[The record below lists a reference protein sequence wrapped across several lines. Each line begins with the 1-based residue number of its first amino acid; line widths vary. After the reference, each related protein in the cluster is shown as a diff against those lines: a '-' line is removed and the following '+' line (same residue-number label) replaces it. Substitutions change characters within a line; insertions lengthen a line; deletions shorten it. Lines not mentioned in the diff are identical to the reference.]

1 MKRIITLITLVLVSA
16 STLMYAQSSSET
28 RQAERKAQRE
38 AQKARE
44 KAENERNYAIAVQ
57 ALKEGKFVLEADQLV
72 FKRGRSAFVS
82 STTNFVL
89 MDGEHASVQIA
100 ANNALAGPNGIGGIT
115 VDGSRKEMKI
125 TTDKKGN
132 VNCSFSVQGIGIS
145 AQVYITLTNGGNN
158 ASARISPNFNSNTLT
173 LNGVLVPLSQ
183 SNVYK
188 TPLLSVQSIKK
199 RRYSYRVRILLISC
213 RHDINRMW
221 TFILLSVDTLGNNIP
236 NHPYKPLL

>member
-44 KAENERNYAIAVQ
+44 KAENERNYATAVQ

-188 TPLLSVQSIKK
+188 GRAL
-199 RRYSYRVRILLISC
+199 
-213 RHDINRMW
+213 
-221 TFILLSVDTLGNNIP
+221 
-236 NHPYKPLL
+236 

>member
-44 KAENERNYAIAVQ
+44 KAENERNYTIAVQ

-173 LNGVLVPLSQ
+173 LNGVPGSIVPVKRLQ
-183 SNVYK
+183 RAGF
-188 TPLLSVQSIKK
+188 IKHPF
-199 RRYSYRVRILLISC
+199 C
-213 RHDINRMW
+213 
-221 TFILLSVDTLGNNIP
+221 
-236 NHPYKPLL
+236 PYKV

>member
-72 FKRGRSAFVS
+72 FKRGRSSFVS

-188 TPLLSVQSIKK
+188 GRAL
-199 RRYSYRVRILLISC
+199 
-213 RHDINRMW
+213 
-221 TFILLSVDTLGNNIP
+221 
-236 NHPYKPLL
+236 

>member
-100 ANNALAGPNGIGGIT
+100 ANKALAGPNGIGGIT
-115 VDGSRKEMKI
+115 VDGSRKE
-125 TTDKKGN
+125 KKGN

-188 TPLLSVQSIKK
+188 GRAL
-199 RRYSYRVRILLISC
+199 
-213 RHDINRMW
+213 
-221 TFILLSVDTLGNNIP
+221 
-236 NHPYKPLL
+236 

>member
-44 KAENERNYAIAVQ
+44 KAENERNYAIVVQ

-188 TPLLSVQSIKK
+188 GRAL
-199 RRYSYRVRILLISC
+199 
-213 RHDINRMW
+213 
-221 TFILLSVDTLGNNIP
+221 
-236 NHPYKPLL
+236 

>member
-188 TPLLSVQSIKK
+188 GGLYKTTHLLPVQSIKK
-199 RRYSYRVRILLISC
+199 RKNNSIIVFAGYEYRVDTILTEC
-213 RHDINRMW
+213 
-221 TFILLSVDTLGNNIP
+221 DTRN
-236 NHPYKPLL
+236 

>member
-38 AQKARE
+38 APKARE

-188 TPLLSVQSIKK
+188 GRAL
-199 RRYSYRVRILLISC
+199 
-213 RHDINRMW
+213 
-221 TFILLSVDTLGNNIP
+221 
-236 NHPYKPLL
+236 

>member
-44 KAENERNYAIAVQ
+44 KAENERNYTIAVQ

-145 AQVYITLTNGGNN
+145 AQVYTTLTNGGNN

-188 TPLLSVQSIKK
+188 GRAL
-199 RRYSYRVRILLISC
+199 
-213 RHDINRMW
+213 
-221 TFILLSVDTLGNNIP
+221 
-236 NHPYKPLL
+236 

>member
-173 LNGVLVPLSQ
+173 LNGVQVPLSQ

-188 TPLLSVQSIKK
+188 GRAL
-199 RRYSYRVRILLISC
+199 
-213 RHDINRMW
+213 
-221 TFILLSVDTLGNNIP
+221 
-236 NHPYKPLL
+236 

>member
-89 MDGEHASVQIA
+89 MYGEHASVQIA

-188 TPLLSVQSIKK
+188 GRAL
-199 RRYSYRVRILLISC
+199 
-213 RHDINRMW
+213 
-221 TFILLSVDTLGNNIP
+221 
-236 NHPYKPLL
+236 

>member
-183 SNVYK
+183 LNVYK
-188 TPLLSVQSIKK
+188 GRAL
-199 RRYSYRVRILLISC
+199 
-213 RHDINRMW
+213 
-221 TFILLSVDTLGNNIP
+221 
-236 NHPYKPLL
+236 

>member
-16 STLMYAQSSSET
+16 STLMYAQSSNET
-28 RQAERKAQRE
+28 RRAERKAQRE

-100 ANNALAGPNGIGGIT
+100 ANSALAGPNGIGGIT

-145 AQVYITLTNGGNN
+145 AQVHITLTKGGHQCIGKNQPELQFEYPD
-158 ASARISPNFNSNTLT
+158 AERSPGSI
-173 LNGVLVPLSQ
+173 VPVKRLQ
-183 SNVYK
+183 RAGF
-188 TPLLSVQSIKK
+188 IK
-199 RRYSYRVRILLISC
+199 RSFC
-213 RHDINRMW
+213 
-221 TFILLSVDTLGNNIP
+221 
-236 NHPYKPLL
+236 PYKV

>member
-100 ANNALAGPNGIGGIT
+100 ANNALEGPNGIGGIT

-188 TPLLSVQSIKK
+188 GRAL
-199 RRYSYRVRILLISC
+199 
-213 RHDINRMW
+213 
-221 TFILLSVDTLGNNIP
+221 
-236 NHPYKPLL
+236 

>member
-158 ASARISPNFNSNTLT
+158 ATVTISPNFNSNTMT
-173 LNGVLVPLSQ
+173 LSGNLVPLEQ
-183 SNVYK
+183 SNIFK
-188 TPLLSVQSIKK
+188 GRS
-199 RRYSYRVRILLISC
+199 
-213 RHDINRMW
+213 W
-221 TFILLSVDTLGNNIP
+221 
-236 NHPYKPLL
+236 

>member
-115 VDGSRKEMKI
+115 VDGSRKEMNI

-188 TPLLSVQSIKK
+188 GRAL
-199 RRYSYRVRILLISC
+199 
-213 RHDINRMW
+213 
-221 TFILLSVDTLGNNIP
+221 
-236 NHPYKPLL
+236 

>member
-89 MDGEHASVQIA
+89 MGGEHASVQIA

-188 TPLLSVQSIKK
+188 GRAL
-199 RRYSYRVRILLISC
+199 
-213 RHDINRMW
+213 
-221 TFILLSVDTLGNNIP
+221 
-236 NHPYKPLL
+236 

>member
-132 VNCSFSVQGIGIS
+132 VNCSFSVQGIGIY

-158 ASARISPNFNSNTLT
+158 ATVTISPNFNSNTMT
-173 LNGVLVPLSQ
+173 LSGNLLPLNQ
-183 SNVYK
+183 SNIFK
-188 TPLLSVQSIKK
+188 GRS
-199 RRYSYRVRILLISC
+199 
-213 RHDINRMW
+213 W
-221 TFILLSVDTLGNNIP
+221 
-236 NHPYKPLL
+236 

>member
-1 MKRIITLITLVLVSA
+1 
-16 STLMYAQSSSET
+16 
-28 RQAERKAQRE
+28 
-38 AQKARE
+38 
-44 KAENERNYAIAVQ
+44 
-57 ALKEGKFVLEADQLV
+57 
-72 FKRGRSAFVS
+72 
-82 STTNFVL
+82 

-100 ANNALAGPNGIGGIT
+100 ANSALAGPNGIGGIT

-188 TPLLSVQSIKK
+188 GRAL
-199 RRYSYRVRILLISC
+199 
-213 RHDINRMW
+213 
-221 TFILLSVDTLGNNIP
+221 
-236 NHPYKPLL
+236 

>member
-28 RQAERKAQRE
+28 CQAERKAQRE

-188 TPLLSVQSIKK
+188 GRAL
-199 RRYSYRVRILLISC
+199 
-213 RHDINRMW
+213 
-221 TFILLSVDTLGNNIP
+221 
-236 NHPYKPLL
+236 

>member
-100 ANNALAGPNGIGGIT
+100 ANKALAGPNGIGGIT

-173 LNGVLVPLSQ
+173 LNGVLVTLSQ

-188 TPLLSVQSIKK
+188 GRAL
-199 RRYSYRVRILLISC
+199 
-213 RHDINRMW
+213 
-221 TFILLSVDTLGNNIP
+221 
-236 NHPYKPLL
+236 

>member
-145 AQVYITLTNGGNN
+145 AQGYITLTNGGNN

-188 TPLLSVQSIKK
+188 GRAL
-199 RRYSYRVRILLISC
+199 
-213 RHDINRMW
+213 
-221 TFILLSVDTLGNNIP
+221 
-236 NHPYKPLL
+236 

>member
-89 MDGEHASVQIA
+89 MDGEHASVQ
-100 ANNALAGPNGIGGIT
+100 NSCQQCPCRPQRNRRHHSGRQQKGNENH
-115 VDGSRKEMKI
+115 DRQ
-125 TTDKKGN
+125 KGN

-188 TPLLSVQSIKK
+188 GRAL
-199 RRYSYRVRILLISC
+199 
-213 RHDINRMW
+213 
-221 TFILLSVDTLGNNIP
+221 
-236 NHPYKPLL
+236 

>member
-72 FKRGRSAFVS
+72 FKRGRRAFVS

-188 TPLLSVQSIKK
+188 GRAL
-199 RRYSYRVRILLISC
+199 
-213 RHDINRMW
+213 
-221 TFILLSVDTLGNNIP
+221 
-236 NHPYKPLL
+236 

>member
-16 STLMYAQSSSET
+16 STLMYAQSSNET
-28 RQAERKAQRE
+28 RRAERKAQRE

-145 AQVYITLTNGGNN
+145 AQVHITLTNGGNN

-173 LNGVLVPLSQ
+173 LNGVLV
-183 SNVYK
+183 VRTKYK
-188 TPLLSVQSIKK
+188 EKK
-199 RRYSYRVRILLISC
+199 IFISC
-213 RHDINRMW
+213 SQDM
-221 TFILLSVDTLGNNIP
+221 NIM
-236 NHPYKPLL
+236 

>member
-183 SNVYK
+183 SNVYNGRA
-188 TPLLSVQSIKK
+188 L
-199 RRYSYRVRILLISC
+199 
-213 RHDINRMW
+213 
-221 TFILLSVDTLGNNIP
+221 
-236 NHPYKPLL
+236 

>member
-57 ALKEGKFVLEADQLV
+57 AWKEGKFVLEADQLV

-188 TPLLSVQSIKK
+188 GRAL
-199 RRYSYRVRILLISC
+199 
-213 RHDINRMW
+213 
-221 TFILLSVDTLGNNIP
+221 
-236 NHPYKPLL
+236 

>member
-183 SNVYK
+183 SNVY
-188 TPLLSVQSIKK
+188 TGRAL
-199 RRYSYRVRILLISC
+199 
-213 RHDINRMW
+213 
-221 TFILLSVDTLGNNIP
+221 
-236 NHPYKPLL
+236 

>member
-145 AQVYITLTNGGNN
+145 AQAYITLTNGGNN

-188 TPLLSVQSIKK
+188 GRAL
-199 RRYSYRVRILLISC
+199 
-213 RHDINRMW
+213 
-221 TFILLSVDTLGNNIP
+221 
-236 NHPYKPLL
+236 

>member
-115 VDGSRKEMKI
+115 VEAAERK
-125 TTDKKGN
+125 
-132 VNCSFSVQGIGIS
+132 
-145 AQVYITLTNGGNN
+145 
-158 ASARISPNFNSNTLT
+158 
-173 LNGVLVPLSQ
+173 
-183 SNVYK
+183 
-188 TPLLSVQSIKK
+188 
-199 RRYSYRVRILLISC
+199 
-213 RHDINRMW
+213 
-221 TFILLSVDTLGNNIP
+221 
-236 NHPYKPLL
+236 

>member
-82 STTNFVL
+82 STTNFFL

-188 TPLLSVQSIKK
+188 GRAL
-199 RRYSYRVRILLISC
+199 
-213 RHDINRMW
+213 
-221 TFILLSVDTLGNNIP
+221 
-236 NHPYKPLL
+236 

>member
-145 AQVYITLTNGGNN
+145 AQVYITLTTGGNN
-158 ASARISPNFNSNTLT
+158 ATVTISPNFNSNTMT
-173 LNGVLVPLSQ
+173 LSGSLLPLNQ
-183 SNVYK
+183 SNIFK
-188 TPLLSVQSIKK
+188 GRS
-199 RRYSYRVRILLISC
+199 R
-213 RHDINRMW
+213 
-221 TFILLSVDTLGNNIP
+221 
-236 NHPYKPLL
+236 

>member
-173 LNGVLVPLSQ
+173 LNGVLAPFVRTK
-183 SNVYK
+183 YEE
-188 TPLLSVQSIKK
+188 KK
-199 RRYSYRVRILLISC
+199 IFISC
-213 RHDINRMW
+213 SQDM
-221 TFILLSVDTLGNNIP
+221 NIM
-236 NHPYKPLL
+236 

>member
-1 MKRIITLITLVLVSA
+1 MKRIITLITLVLASA

-100 ANNALAGPNGIGGIT
+100 ANKALAGPNGIGGIT

-188 TPLLSVQSIKK
+188 GRAL
-199 RRYSYRVRILLISC
+199 
-213 RHDINRMW
+213 
-221 TFILLSVDTLGNNIP
+221 
-236 NHPYKPLL
+236 